1 MLLIGLCVY
10 WFVLIANNFSANFQN
25 QATITQLV
33 VYKNVMME
41 LKFKKSEMVSKQEM
55 RFDICYAV
63 NTSLHKHGLV
73 FIDSKTDVSMHI
85 AIWFK
90 LFWNTPVSMIT
101 IYDADVSY
109 LNMHLHKSQPSINN
123 IVIVQFKTLNG
134 TGRGLISDAQKKNLI
149 DTVFHSWV
157 VVLYRNNEYHYNET
171 L

>member
-1 MLLIGLCVY
+1 MLLNMVLIGLCFY
-10 WFVLIANNFSANFQN
+10 WIVLIANNFSANYPN

-33 VYKNVMME
+33 VYKNVMTE
-41 LKFKKSEMVSKQEM
+41 LKFKKSEMVSIQEM

-63 NTSLHKHGLV
+63 NTSLHKHGLA
-73 FIDSKTDVSMHI
+73 FIDSNTDVSMHI

-90 LFWNTPVSMIT
+90 LFWNTPVTMIT

-123 IVIVQFKTLNG
+123 IVIVQFKPLND
-134 TGRGLISDAQKKNLI
+134 TGHGLISDAQKKNLI
-149 DTVFHSWV
+149 DMVFHSWV
-157 VVLYRNNEYHYNET
+157 VVLYRYNAT